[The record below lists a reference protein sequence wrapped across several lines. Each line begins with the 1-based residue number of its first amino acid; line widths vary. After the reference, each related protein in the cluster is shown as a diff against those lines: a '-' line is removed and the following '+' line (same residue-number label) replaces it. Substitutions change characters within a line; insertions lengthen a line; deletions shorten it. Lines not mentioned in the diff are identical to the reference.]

1 MTSRAVDTVIFDLGG
16 VIMRNGGPRDF
27 TKRYPDHDPAVV
39 AEIVMGPH
47 HLDTDHQWHRV
58 ERGEI
63 TLDECRTITKQK
75 LDDAGIVATV
85 PANAPASS
93 ANPFNF
99 QLNDEMVTFIHDLK
113 SAGIPIAGGHS
124 IDSVEPIYG
133 LVVIGIVDP
142 NNLKRNSGAQEGD
155 CIIVSK
161 PIGVGILSAGLKK
174 ERLSAS
180 GYEQMIALTTQL
192 NKPGV
197 ALAKMADVHALTD
210 VTGFGLAGH
219 LLEMARGANLRAE
232 LQWDQIPLV
241 TEAVELAKA
250 DIYTGAS
257 TRNWQA
263 YGHEINLSAT
273 MKEWQQHLITDPQTS
288 GGLLVSCAPQVEEDV
303 IQLLQQAGFGEAKTI
318 GRFVAG
324 KGLGL
329 I

>member
-1 MTSRAVDTVIFDLGG
+1 
-16 VIMRNGGPRDF
+16 
-27 TKRYPDHDPAVV
+27 
-39 AEIVMGPH
+39 
-47 HLDTDHQWHRV
+47 
-58 ERGEI
+58 
-63 TLDECRTITKQK
+63 
-75 LDDAGIVATV
+75 
-85 PANAPASS
+85 
-93 ANPFNF
+93 
-99 QLNDEMVTFIHDLK
+99 
-113 SAGIPIAGGHS
+113 
-124 IDSVEPIYG
+124 
-133 LVVIGIVDP
+133 
-142 NNLKRNSGAQEGD
+142 
-155 CIIVSK
+155 
-161 PIGVGILSAGLKK
+161 
-174 ERLSAS
+174 
-180 GYEQMIALTTQL
+180 
-192 NKPGV
+192 
-197 ALAKMADVHALTD
+197 
-210 VTGFGLAGH
+210 
-219 LLEMARGANLRAE
+219 MARGANLRAE